1 MAAPPPLTYADGAG
15 ASLDLPL
22 LALYSSHAGNAQNSD
37 LYASCGWT
45 AKMTAAAKAISSD
58 VFFDT
63 LATTVRGIKELVE
76 KLKENSTALK
86 EYIRTKGIVNSYL
99 LARMVA
105 VAGFPANYLIMP
117 SMVASSDGGDKT
129 GKTTDRSQQA
139 SASAQAESEK
149 ALTVHLPDSFW
160 KMTNGKIHAELQR
173 NDLYRRQQDSMPH
186 SERELAIMTNV
197 ALQIVVDMQK
207 DMTISADV
215 KKGATAFQQVVMSI
229 QDSFVVFERS
239 LQSVEAREFFK
250 KHKINGTFNFGPWI
264 TCFDK
269 WIRQSLPDIFGTIK
283 FAAKYEDFERTPT
296 RFLAELHTFRALHSE
311 VTNKAA
317 MLKTLYPF
325 YSQSKRPH
333 PRALNQAAQAALKR
347 QKLVQQ
353 TFKLGQ
359 QAGQAGQPGKNKSQ
373 TVCLNFLKGNCSY
386 GLKCKFKH

>member
-1 MAAPPPLTYADGAG
+1 MAAPPPLSYTDGAG

-58 VFFDT
+58 VFFNT
-63 LATTVRGIKELVE
+63 LVTTVRGIKELVE

-86 EYIRTKGIVNSYL
+86 EYIRTKGMVNSYL

-105 VAGFPANYLIMP
+105 VAGFPVNYLIMP

-129 GKTTDRSQQA
+129 EKTTDRSQQA

-173 NDLYRRQQDSMPH
+173 NDLYRRQQDPVPH

-197 ALQIVVDMQK
+197 VLQIVVDMQR

-250 KHKINGTFNFGPWI
+250 KHKMNGTFNFGAWI

-269 WIRQSLPDIFGTIK
+269 WTRQSSPDIFGNLK

-333 PRALNQAAQAALKR
+333 PHAPNHAAQAALKR
-347 QKLVQQ
+347 QKLLQQ
-353 TFKLGQ
+353 TYKLGK
-359 QAGQAGQPGKNKSQ
+359 QAGQPGQPGTNSQNVCKSFKNGF
-373 TVCLNFLKGNCSY
+373 CNFGS
-386 GLKCKFKH
+386 KCKFKH